1 MPVTAIDGQVSIQ
14 DPRNPVL
21 QEVLNHP
28 DYRVVASF
36 LLGWVLVSSAYCA
49 FSSKLIRE
57 LACRGARLCMGKRA
71 KKPVKDIEAAG
82 SSEDENEKCST
93 TRVAT
98 QQEADDNASLFILNL
113 CFALAALASF
123 CSLLNLGG
131 QKGNSVACTVVVAWS
146 SMASQSVRIVGLL
159 MLTWRL
165 RRFGMKRL
173 ETYALW
179 FGLLVVLGL
188 VFALNATGTGAISVI
203 GPSGVGICYRQY
215 FWPVALSLSGVVIF
229 LEVYVAVRVFV
240 LGTTHVTTRKSLLR
254 RLFNMEVARPMSLFA
269 LDVATVVQGAMWVD
283 SLAQF
288 IPFSLAS
295 LLVIGVFN
303 YTGAREGVSFDEFP
317 HPRRISLVTD
327 EQRFSAQRPNSLLE
341 PSPFLLQF
349 MERPMSPDSNVN
361 TVPVRPVSTRGH
373 IDEQDGDLVLHISAA
388 SLDDQDTADVEPPHS
403 APANLTEM
411 PSAPFSGS
419 RHILPFQ
426 VQYVE
431 RLEREAAA
439 IPTGPLPPRRDRPKV
454 FVVIDEDDQGL
465 SPGARRSRA
474 SIIGSD
480 IIRTTPTTPHNKRK
494 LSFLWSPESSVP
506 SGYPYASPRNSHSTA
521 RTQMTAFS
529 AYPHVERSPT
539 VHSEHTDQHLGRQDS
554 YLSPEEPSRRFSW
567 RTASRHQSVM
577 SSRTSPRDELPTVME
592 GSSTFRTS
600 SVPSRP
606 ASRVQSRRLTFGQ
619 PIKPPSRRSTS
630 ITARNPVS
638 PQALPRL
645 SSYPS
650 LREAISSLLSPEIPP
665 VPPMP
670 SPLTSPSTGLGLPEV
685 ANLSGMSN
693 VRGPLLPPLAITSPS
708 TSPHAAQAEEN
719 TSASQETSN
728 VAWCDVILYTVTD
741 STPSALRKACSR
753 YGCEW

>member
-1 MPVTAIDGQVSIQ
+1 MPVATINGQVSIQ

-36 LLGWVLVSSAYCA
+36 LLGWVLVSSTYCA
-49 FSSKLIRE
+49 FSSNLIRE
-57 LACRGARLCMGKRA
+57 LARRGVRLCMCKRA
-71 KKPVKDIEAAG
+71 NTPVKDIEAAG
-82 SSEDENEKCST
+82 SAEDENEKGST

-113 CFALAALASF
+113 CFVFAALASF

-165 RRFGMKRL
+165 RRFGMQRL

-188 VFALNATGTGAISVI
+188 VFAVNATGTGAISVI
-203 GPSGVGICYRQY
+203 GPSGVAICYRQY
-215 FWPVALSLSGVVIF
+215 FWPVALSLSGVVMF
-229 LEVYVAVRVFV
+229 LEIYAAVRLFV
-240 LGTTHVTTRKSLLR
+240 LGTTHVTRKSRLR
-254 RLFNMEVARPMSLFA
+254 RCFNMEVARPMCLFV

-303 YTGAREGVSFDEFP
+303 YTGARESASPLDGFP
-317 HPRRISLVTD
+317 HPRRISLVND
-327 EQRFSAQRPNSLLE
+327 GQRFSAQRPNSLLE
-341 PSPFLLQF
+341 PSPFLVQF
-349 MERPMSPDSNVN
+349 MERPMSPDSNAN
-361 TVPVRPVSTRGH
+361 TVPVRSQSTRGE
-373 IDEQDGDLVLHISAA
+373 IDGQDGDLVLHISAA
-388 SLDDQDTADVEPPHS
+388 SLEDQDAADVEPPHS
-403 APANLTEM
+403 APANLAEM
-411 PSAPFSGS
+411 PNAPFSGS

-454 FVVIDEDDQGL
+454 FVVIDEDDQGP

-480 IIRTTPTTPHNKRK
+480 IIRTTPTTPHKKRK
-494 LSFLWSPESSVP
+494 LSFLWSPESSVH
-506 SGYPYASPRNSHSTA
+506 SAYPFASPRDSHSTA
-521 RTQMTAFS
+521 RTQTTAFS

-539 VHSEHTDQHLGRQDS
+539 VHSEYAEQHLSRQDS
-554 YLSPEEPSRRFSW
+554 YLSPEELSRQFSW
-567 RTASRHQSVM
+567 RAASRHQSVM
-577 SSRTSPRDELPTVME
+577 SSRTAPRDELPTVLE

-600 SVPSRP
+600 SAPSRT

-619 PIKPPSRRSTS
+619 PVKSPSRRATS
-630 ITARNPVS
+630 ITARNIVS
-638 PQALPRL
+638 PHALPRL
-645 SSYPS
+645 PSSPS
-650 LREAISSLLSPEIPP
+650 LQEAISPLLSPEAPL

-670 SPLTSPSTGLGLPEV
+670 SPLTSPDTGVGVLEV
-685 ANLSGMSN
+685 ADLSGTRN
-693 VRGPLLPPLAITSPS
+693 VRGPRPPPLALTSPA
-708 TSPHAAQAEEN
+708 TSLHVAQAEEN
-719 TSASQETSN
+719 KSASRETGD
-728 VAWCDVILYTVTD
+728 A
-741 STPSALRKACSR
+741 A
-753 YGCEW
+753 